1 MQRGVPVE
9 RLRPGATRGGGEVL
23 SAFSP
28 QVKRSCMAKCWRWI
42 TPCPKSSGERGAAGR
57 GGTGPCICTHAHTR
71 GGGAG
76 AAPAFTFA
84 PRSAARGGESERGGE
99 ARAAAPRARGR
110 GVPVPLPTFHPRG
123 TPRLS
128 RVGRSA
134 PLPNEPGESAVCP
147 GARRGRGQ
155 RSIAASRLQPTFSPP
170 DVRSEGCGLSL
181 ACACVVY
188 AVGSGAAALRG
199 RAAAIGA
206 RCRIHA
212 STRPCTSIRGL

>member
-1 MQRGVPVE
+1 MHMHTRAHAWGGRGS
-9 RLRPGATRGGGEVL
+9 
-23 SAFSP
+23 SARFYFRSA
-28 QVKRSCMAKCWRWI
+28 KRR
-42 TPCPKSSGERGAAGR
+42 AGR
-57 GGTGPCICTHAHTR
+57 R
-71 GGGAG
+71 
-76 AAPAFTFA
+76 
-84 PRSAARGGESERGGE
+84 EREGGE

-123 TPRLS
+123 TPQLP

-134 PLPNEPGESAVCP
+134 PLPNEPGENAVCP
-147 GARRGRGQ
+147 GARRARGQ

-199 RAAAIGA
+199 RAAATGA
-206 RCRIHA
+206 RCCIHA